1 MISMQLLDGVLVALA
16 GLVGAAV
23 VLAAAIMA
31 AAIVSKPGQSPH
43 GGIRREMPTQP
54 GSLWAS
60 GMRSPT
66 LTPTSSSRLA
76 WSLSSRSASIFTSS
90 RFASRPGPPPCR
102 HGQRVAEKSLYLH

>member
-31 AAIVSKPGQSPH
+31 AAIAHKPGQSPH

-54 GSLWAS
+54 Q
-60 GMRSPT
+60 PDT
-66 LTPTSSSRLA
+66 DDD
-76 WSLSSRSASIFTSS
+76 
-90 RFASRPGPPPCR
+90 
-102 HGQRVAEKSLYLH
+102 RVLVLH